1 MQDVAA
7 KAICFPKSPHKIIT
21 RVLPVVVVE
30 PTIAGTLEGIKA
42 KGVKAQDTI
51 WTFVTIDKP
60 PIEFKWWCLI
70 SFRSWA

>member
-1 MQDVAA
+1 MEYVAA
-7 KAICFPKSPHKIIT
+7 SISVPKSPNKIIPT
-21 RVLPVVVVE
+21 VLPVVVVE
-30 PTIAGTLEGIKA
+30 PTIAGTLVGIKA

-70 SFRSWA
+70 CFPSWA